1 MWTTE
6 GNTGTPAD
14 LNPFITYD
22 LGEVYNLQTTR
33 IWNYNESSNPEF
45 GPLSILLST
54 SADGKNFT
62 RFGIIN
68 PAEAGGTTTEP
79 AQDFV
84 TDVAG
89 VRYVEMQILT
99 NWDSPPAIFWSSITG
114 TNQPGADGR
123 ALTGLSKVRFVVA
136 ATTNAPAPVLSQ
148 GVALSGGRFMLTFSG
163 QSTES
168 YSVLTSTNVALPLT
182 NWTILTSGVFGTGP
196 VSYTDTAATNNA
208 QFYVIK
214 SP

>member
-1 MWTTE
+1 MWTTA
-6 GNTGTPAD
+6 GNTGNPAD
-14 LNPFITYD
+14 LNPFIIYD
-22 LGEVYNLQTTR
+22 LGQVYNLQTTR
-33 IWNYNESSNPEF
+33 IWNYNDEGPDPQF
-45 GPLSILLST
+45 GALSILLST
-54 SADGKNFT
+54 SPDGTNFSP
-62 RFGIIN
+62 FGIIN
-68 PAEAGGTTTEP
+68 PAEAGNPPLP

-114 TNQPGADGR
+114 GNQPGADGR
-123 ALTGLSKVRFVVA
+123 YLTGLSKVRFVVA
-136 ATTNAPAPVLSQ
+136 TPTNTLVPVLNH
-148 GVALSGGRFMLTFSG
+148 GVALGGGRFMLTFSG
-163 QSTES
+163 QMTES

-182 NWTILTSGVFGTGP
+182 NWTILASGVFGTGP